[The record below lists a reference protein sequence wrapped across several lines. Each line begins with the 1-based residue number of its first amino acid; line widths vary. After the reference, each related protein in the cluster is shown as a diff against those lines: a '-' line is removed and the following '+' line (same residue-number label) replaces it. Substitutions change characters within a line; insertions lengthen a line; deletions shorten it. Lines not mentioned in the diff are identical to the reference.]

1 MDGLWI
7 WFALTFI
14 LIAWLLARRAIRSSK
29 LLSNETFSIKPLL
42 TGFVAALFLVLAVW
56 SYGSPS
62 GVAKITYRFDM
73 LTNIRKLYYCGD
85 SNKYKG
91 ATEVTFLA
99 SELNVKIT
107 FIGDCPRTS
116 WGQGYMKAYN
126 DMAWKR
132 LHSYDASDP
141 GWNPN

>member
-1 MDGLWI
+1 MDWLWI
-7 WFALTFI
+7 WFALTF
-14 LIAWLLARRAIRSSK
+14 LLVAWLLASRAIRSSK
-29 LLSNETFSIKPLL
+29 QVSRDTVALKPLL
-42 TGFVAALFLVLAVW
+42 TGFVAALFLILAVW

-62 GVAKITYRFDM
+62 GVAQISYRFDM
-73 LTNIRKLYYCGD
+73 LTNDRKLYYCGD
-85 SNKYKG
+85 SNQYKN

-107 FIGDCPRTS
+107 FVGDCPSTD

-126 DMAWKR
+126 DMAWRR
-132 LHSYDASDP
+132 LRSYDASDP